1 MNVTAHIHIALFTFD
16 DQPSCWISPLLL
28 LLLPLQFLLLVVVE
42 SSRRRINVEQG
53 KGISSLKL
61 LEEIAGGTNG
71 KMNEVEGKT
80 EGTAFT

>member
-1 MNVTAHIHIALFTFD
+1 MHGTAHIHLVLFTFD

-28 LLLPLQFLLLVVVE
+28 FLLPLQFPLPVVME

-53 KGISSLKL
+53 KGISSLEL

-71 KMNEVEGKT
+71 KMNEVEG
-80 EGTAFT
+80 